1 MKNIKITSL
10 LPIFFA
16 IIGFLFIQQFIL
28 KNKTVSISKEPT
40 SPQDTVNNFYEWY
53 FSYEGNPLT
62 DRAYKTRPEMSS
74 SLTNEIN
81 EFVEGGPG
89 FDPFI
94 CAQDKPADYYF
105 SDPEIENNKAVVT
118 LTQIYSTQ
126 NKQVPVTLEK
136 IDNNWQ
142 ITKIDCSVSAPKGS
156 TNPLETSI
164 IYFSNSKKAGNSTD
178 CGLVYGVQRFINPDV
193 SVYEASLNQ
202 LFQGPTEAE
211 KNQGFSSFFSNKTK
225 NILKSVKISGTTAY
239 VNLTD
244 IRTIIPNASSSC
256 GSAQFL
262 SSVEE
267 TLKHDRK
274 ITDVRFAIDGNPQ
287 TFYDWIQIGCDQKTN
302 NCDPKPFQ

>member
-1 MKNIKITSL
+1 MKNKKIIAF

-16 IIGFLFIQQFIL
+16 VIGFLYLQFIL
-28 KNKTVSISKEPT
+28 PKNTSSSISKIPSTPSE
-40 SPQDTVNNFYEWY
+40 TVNNFYEWY
-53 FSYEGNPLT
+53 SAYEGNPLA
-62 DRAYKTRPEMSS
+62 DRAYKTKPEISS
-74 SLTNEIN
+74 KLMNEIN
-81 EFVEGGPG
+81 EFVEAGPG

-94 CAQDKPADYYF
+94 CAQDKPADFYF
-105 SDPEIENNKAVVT
+105 GDPKIENNTAVIQM
-118 LTQIYSTQ
+118 TQRYSTQ
-126 NKQVPVTLEK
+126 NKQVPITLEK
-136 IDNNWQ
+136 IDNTWQ
-142 ITKIDCSVSAPKGS
+142 MVKIDCSVSAPKGS

-164 IYFSNSKKAGNSTD
+164 IYFSNSKKAGSNTD
-178 CGLVYGVQRFINPDV
+178 CGLVYGVQRFIDPNV

-225 NILKSVKISGTTAY
+225 NILKSVKVSGTTAY

-274 ITDVRFAIDGNPQ
+274 ITAVRYAIEGSPQ
-287 TFYDWIQIGCDQKTN
+287 DFYDWIQIGCDQKTN
-302 NCDPKPFQ
+302 NCDPKPFK